1 MAVGTTAPKS
11 FTAELHGTATQN
23 GDATGAIVDLVLRLS
38 GGERGELRMRLAGQ
52 PMPGGGL
59 SMTGSQVDLLA
70 DGLPSVMEGKI
81 VSLTGQRFVARVR
94 GRSGVLELD
103 GDLQIDSASGSVTG
117 TLRAIPGGSA

>member
-1 MAVGTTAPKS
+1 
-11 FTAELHGTATQN
+11 
-23 GDATGAIVDLVLRLS
+23 
-38 GGERGELRMRLAGQ
+38 MRLAGT

-94 GRSGVLELD
+94 GSSGVLELE
-103 GDLQIDSASGSVTG
+103 GDLQIDGGSGSVTG
-117 TLRAIPGGSA
+117 TLHATPGGSL